1 MLILGYKGSS
11 GEDMLKF
18 LQNKSCNEILEAF
31 DNFSKVVID
40 GYFLKDYPDNLYKN
54 EQVAKV
60 ELMSGHVT
68 SEALLMIN
76 IDRLPDL
83 NPESDVNK
91 VRDYVKQIAECG
103 FR

>member
-1 MLILGYKGSS
+1 MFILGYKGSS
-11 GEDMLKF
+11 SEDMLKF
-18 LQNKSCNEILEAF
+18 LQSKSSNEILESF
-31 DNFSKVVID
+31 GHYSKVVID

-54 EQVAKV
+54 GKVAKV

-76 IDRLPDL
+76 ILRSPDM
-83 NPESDVNK
+83 ESEPDVNK
-91 VRDYVKQIAECG
+91 VRDYVKQIAEYG